1 VRVATSYLKLVE
13 LDFLNSEFEIEHRL
27 EKAVAEEDSAA
38 VENGAAEEDSAAVEN
53 GAAEEDSAAEED
65 GAAEESK

>member
-1 VRVATSYLKLVE
+1 MRVATSYLKLVE

-38 VENGAAEEDSAAVEN
+38 VENGAAEEDSAA
-53 GAAEEDSAAEED
+53 EED